1 MSNGAN
7 RLAERCAS
15 TTTITPMTNEPR
27 IFTTIVAHG
36 NPGPSRRTPASPTRY
51 RPEAPIAPWPPAVGV
66 AAGGAYEYSN
76 KQALEDLEDDYED
89 GRISKEEYERRRKEI
104 EDRSLV
110 Y

>member
-1 MSNGAN
+1 MMNRSVLIGVLLGVGALAACSNDALLGG
-7 RLAERCAS
+7 
-15 TTTITPMTNEPR
+15 T
-27 IFTTIVAHG
+27 
-36 NPGPSRRTPASPTRY
+36 
-51 RPEAPIAPWPPAVGV
+51 AVGV